1 MIVAV
6 SVVFATKG
14 AVVDDQEQTLTQVSE
29 RETYLKSYIR
39 KNVLQRDASWD
50 EMAPDDP
57 RRQAFDWVVYDDEQA
72 ELERPDE
79 RLSQR
84 YLLALL
90 AFALDSLEKHTKY
103 WLSSEISE
111 CNWYG
116 VSCVDDQVVA
126 LNMSECIF

>member
-1 MIVAV
+1 MAV

-14 AVVDDQEQTLTQVSE
+14 AAVDDQGQPISQESE
-29 RETYLKSYIR
+29 RETYLKSYIHL
-39 KNVLQRDASWD
+39 NVLQRDATWD

-79 RLSQR
+79 RLNQR
-84 YLLALL
+84 SVLALF
-90 AFALDSLEKHTKY
+90 AFALDSLEWKHTKY

-116 VSCVDDQVVA
+116 VSCVDDQVVS

>member
-6 SVVFATKG
+6 SVVFATKT
-14 AVVDDQEQTLTQVSE
+14 AVVDDQGQPISQESE

-84 YLLALL
+84 YILALL
-90 AFALDSLEKHTKY
+90 AFRINFRA
-103 WLSSEISE
+103 SSK
-111 CNWYG
+111 
-116 VSCVDDQVVA
+116 VS
-126 LNMSECIF
+126 

>member
-1 MIVAV
+1 MAV
-6 SVVFATKG
+6 SVVFATKT
-14 AVVDDQEQTLTQVSE
+14 AVVDDQGQPISQESE

-84 YLLALL
+84 YVLALL

-103 WLSSEISE
+103 WLRSMSE

-116 VSCVDDQVVA
+116 VSCVDDQVVS